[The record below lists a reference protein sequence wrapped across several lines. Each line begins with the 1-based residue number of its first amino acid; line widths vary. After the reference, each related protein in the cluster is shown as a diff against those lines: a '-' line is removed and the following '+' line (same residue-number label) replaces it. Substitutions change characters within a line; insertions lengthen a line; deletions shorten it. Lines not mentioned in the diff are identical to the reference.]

1 MAESTFLTLGAM
13 AFSPSVEVDVDVSK
27 KVSLRLMEMEKLIIE
42 EHVLEAGTARSFMLN
57 ENDRESGSG
66 SPKLHTK

>member
-1 MAESTFLTLGAM
+1 M
-13 AFSPSVEVDVDVSK
+13 
-27 KVSLRLMEMEKLIIE
+27 RLIEIEKLIIE